1 MRLFD
6 ALCKEGKGMKKSDI
20 CLWVCV
26 VCAALLLF
34 SLAITVVGYRSF
46 TLGRI
51 ATMAVVALGAAM
63 PLVARARLK
72 RAE

>member
-1 MRLFD
+1 
-6 ALCKEGKGMKKSDI
+6 MKKFDT

-51 ATMAVVALGAAM
+51 ATMAAVALGVAM
-63 PLVARARLK
+63 PLVACARLK